1 MFAVG
6 LRGDQNAVQL
16 RDAMLKAGVITRA
29 IGTDTITYCPPLVTT
44 DEQIDTI
51 VDVLAEAVA

>member
-1 MFAVG
+1 VFAVG
-6 LRGDQNAVQL
+6 LRGDQNALQL

>member
-1 MFAVG
+1 VFAVG